1 METHEWQNLIERY
14 NNGSA
19 TREEIQQIE
28 KAIETGE
35 HTLSQI
41 TDFNRLSGQLKSWDA
56 GEPSMELSS
65 RFYESLADAK
75 RGEKKKFVFH
85 VPSWNELWPRLAFG
99 VTMLLIG
106 FGIGYWVP
114 SPGSSDN
121 VTELQ
126 LQVSELKEMMML
138 SMLEKESATDR
149 LKAVSLTNEMDQVS
163 QKVTSALLQTLNT
176 DANVNVRL
184 AAIEALKPYV
194 QDSGVREGLIQSI
207 AKQESPLVQM
217 SLAELMAAIQEKKS
231 ITELKKLLQ
240 RDRMPNEVKKKISQ
254 SIDVLI

>member
-1 METHEWQNLIERY
+1 METHEWQKLIERF

-19 TREEIQQIE
+19 SREEMQQIE

-35 HTLSQI
+35 LELSQMTDFTTLS
-41 TDFNRLSGQLKSWDA
+41 NQLKSWEA

-65 RFYESLADAK
+65 RFYAALANAK
-75 RGEKKKFVFH
+75 RGEKKKVVFH
-85 VPSWNELWPRLAFG
+85 LPTWSELWPRLAFG
-99 VTMLLIG
+99 VSMLIVG
-106 FGIGYWVP
+106 FGIGYGVQP
-114 SPGSSDN
+114 KGSDKD
-121 VTELQ
+121 VAQ
-126 LQVSELKEMMML
+126 LHQQVSELKEMMML

-149 LKAVSLTNEMDQVS
+149 LKAVSLTNEMDQAS
-163 QKVTSALLQTLNT
+163 KKVTSALLQTLNT

-231 ITELKKLLQ
+231 VTELKKLLQ
-240 RDRMPNEVKKKISQ
+240 RDRMPNEVKKKINE

>member
-1 METHEWQNLIERY
+1 METHEWQKLIERL

-19 TREEIQQIE
+19 SPEEIQQIE
-28 KAIETGE
+28 KVIEAGE
-35 HTLSQI
+35 YELSQM
-41 TDFNRLSGQLKSWDA
+41 TGFTALSNQLKSWDA

-75 RGEKKKFVFH
+75 RKETKKFVFH
-85 VPSWNELWPRLAFG
+85 LPMWSELWPRLAFG
-99 VTMLLIG
+99 VAMLIIG
-106 FGIGYWVP
+106 FGIGYLVP
-114 SPGSSDN
+114 SPSSSKD
-121 VTELQ
+121 VAQ
-126 LQVSELKEMMML
+126 LHRQVSELKEMMML

-149 LKAVSLTNEMDQVS
+149 LKAVSLTNEMDQAS
-163 QKVTSALLQTLNT
+163 KKVTSALLQTLNT
-176 DANVNVRL
+176 DTNVNVRL

-231 ITELKKLLQ
+231 VTELKKLLQ
-240 RDRMPNEVKKKISQ
+240 RDRMPSEVKKKISQ

>member
-1 METHEWQNLIERY
+1 METHEWQKLIERF

-19 TREEIQQIE
+19 TPEEIQQIE

-35 HTLSQI
+35 LELSQI
-41 TDFNRLSGQLKSWDA
+41 SGFSTISNQLKSWDA

-75 RGEKKKFVFH
+75 RKETKKFVFH
-85 VPSWNELWPRLAFG
+85 LPMWSELWPRLAFG
-99 VTMLLIG
+99 VVMLIIG
-106 FGIGYWVP
+106 FGIGYLVP
-114 SPGSSDN
+114 SPSSSND
-121 VTELQ
+121 VAQ
-126 LQVSELKEMMML
+126 LHQQVSELKEMMML

-149 LKAVSLTNEMDQVS
+149 LKAVSLTNEMDQAS
-163 QKVTSALLQTLNT
+163 KKVTSALLQTLNT
-176 DANVNVRL
+176 DTNVNVRL

-231 ITELKKLLQ
+231 VTELKKLLQ
-240 RDRMPNEVKKKISQ
+240 RDRMPSEVKKKISQ

>member
-1 METHEWQNLIERY
+1 METHEWQKLMERY
-14 NNGSA
+14 NSGRAS
-19 TREEIQQIE
+19 REEIQQIE
-28 KAIETGE
+28 EAIESGE
-35 HTLSQI
+35 QVLSQMTDFTTLS
-41 TDFNRLSGQLKSWDA
+41 NQLKSWDP
-56 GEPSMELSS
+56 GEPSMELNS

-85 VPSWNELWPRLAFG
+85 LPTWNELWPRLAFG
-99 VTMLLIG
+99 VAMLIIG
-106 FGIGYWVP
+106 FGIGYMLP
-114 SPGSSDN
+114 SPSSSND
-121 VTELQ
+121 VAQ
-126 LQVSELKEMMML
+126 LHQQVSELKEMMML

-149 LKAVSLTNEMDQVS
+149 LKAVSLTNEMDQAS
-163 QKVTSALLQTLNT
+163 KKVTTALLQTLNT

-231 ITELKKLLQ
+231 VTELKKLLQ

-254 SIDVLI
+254 SIDILI

>member
-1 METHEWQNLIERY
+1 METHEWQKIIEHF

-19 TREEIQQIE
+19 TREEIQEIE

-35 HTLSQI
+35 HELSQMTGFTTLS
-41 TDFNRLSGQLKSWDA
+41 DQLKSWDA

-65 RFYESLADAK
+65 RFYETLADAK
-75 RGEKKKFVFH
+75 RGEKKKFVVH
-85 VPSWNELWPRLAFG
+85 LPTWTELWPRLAFG
-99 VTMLLIG
+99 VAMLIVG
-106 FGIGYWVP
+106 FGSGYMLQ
-114 SPGSSDN
+114 SSGSNKD
-121 VTELQ
+121 VALLHE
-126 LQVSELKEMMML
+126 QVIELKEMMML

-163 QKVTSALLQTLNT
+163 QKVTSALLQTLTT

-194 QDSGVREGLIQSI
+194 QDSRVREGLIQSI

-231 ITELKKLLQ
+231 VTELKKLLQ
-240 RDRMPNEVKKKISQ
+240 RDRMPNEVKKKINE